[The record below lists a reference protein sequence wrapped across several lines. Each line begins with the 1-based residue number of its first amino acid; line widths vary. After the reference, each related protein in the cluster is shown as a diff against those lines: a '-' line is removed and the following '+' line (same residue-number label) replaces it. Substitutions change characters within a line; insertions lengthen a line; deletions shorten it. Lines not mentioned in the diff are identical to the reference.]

1 MFFVFPH
8 LAAIIQNG
16 PSSIKI
22 TREENICR
30 HGMGADDPAA
40 EKNEAGQGMEI
51 VCIRGRG
58 RGAMAEKG
66 SGGGVTLE

>member
-1 MFFVFPH
+1 
-8 LAAIIQNG
+8 
-16 PSSIKI
+16 
-22 TREENICR
+22 
-30 HGMGADDPAA
+30 MGADDPAA